1 MLPLEALSAWQWV
14 VLAAIPLAIVLLYFL
29 KLRRA
34 ARTVPSTMLWTRAIE
49 DLRANSIWQRL
60 RIGPLLVLQLLVV
73 GLVGLALV
81 RPGWTSGPLAG
92 RRLILLIDTSASMSA
107 TDVPPTRLLDA
118 KRRARNLVAEMQPG
132 DTATVISFS
141 DVAHVEQ
148 SFTDNRHQ
156 LESSLAAIRST
167 NRTTSL
173 AEALRVAAGLTART
187 RNAPDADIPRVE
199 DSPAHVFLFSDGAF
213 PAVESGLLANLQL
226 TFVPIGTSEA
236 RNIGI
241 TALVAQGGAEAQTPL
256 RVFARIENAGPQAET
271 TGAALYRGDTLIDNK
286 RIEVPA
292 RGSAGLEFELEE
304 LEADELRCVVE
315 RGGALAL
322 DDQAWIAID
331 PSLRRTVLLVTPG
344 ADALELALGTPRAR
358 ELAAVEVARPD
369 VLATDEYQRKASQ
382 GFYALVIY
390 DRCSPNEMPQ
400 ANTLFVG
407 ALPPGDLWRRKP
419 PASAPQIIDSESLHP
434 LLQLVDLSDVN
445 FASVTPLE
453 IPPGGRALVTTDA
466 GTLLAIAPREQ
477 FQDVVLGTELSGATA
492 EKSARPNTNWPLRI
506 SFPTF
511 VLNLLGFLAH
521 ASDARSLVI
530 SPGQPIP
537 LTEYTA
543 ASELTITTPG
553 GRTETLTVSPGQPFH
568 FSATEELGVYHI
580 RAVGYPERRVS
591 VNLLSTGETNIT
603 PREQIQIG
611 SAEISGQ
618 ARWEGNRSEMWKLLL
633 LGALGVLAAEWY
645 IYTRSG

>member
-1 MLPLEALSAWQWV
+1 MLPVDALSVWQWV
-14 VLAAIPLAIVLLYFL
+14 VLATIPLAIVLLYFL
-29 KLRRA
+29 KLRRTP
-34 ARTVPSTMLWTRAIE
+34 RPVPSTMLWMRAIE

-73 GLVGLALV
+73 GLVGLTLV

-107 TDVPPTRLLDA
+107 SDVSPTRLMDA

-132 DTATVISFS
+132 DMATVISFS

-156 LESSLAAIRST
+156 LESSLTAIRPT

-173 AEALRVAAGLTART
+173 AEALRVATGLTART
-187 RNAPDADIPRVE
+187 RTAADADSPRVE
-199 DSPAHVFLFSDGAF
+199 ESPASVFLFSDGAF
-213 PAVESGLLANLQL
+213 PVVDSGLLANLQL
-226 TFVPIGTSEA
+226 TFVPIGTPEA

-241 TALVAQGGAEAQTPL
+241 TAFVAQSGSESQTGL
-256 RVFARIENAGPQAET
+256 RVFAKIENAGPEAEAS
-271 TGAALYRGDTLIDNK
+271 GAALYRGDTLIDNK

-292 RGSAGLEFELEE
+292 RGSAGLEFELEG
-304 LEADELRCVVE
+304 LESDELRCVVE

-331 PSLRRTVLLVTPG
+331 PPVRRNVLLVTPG

-358 ELAAVEVARPD
+358 ELAMVEVARPD
-369 VLATDEYQRKASQ
+369 VLATEEYQRKASQ
-382 GFYALVIY
+382 GSYALVIY
-390 DRCSPNEMPQ
+390 DRCRPTEMPQ

-407 ALPPGDLWRRKP
+407 ALPPGNVWRTKAA
-419 PASAPQIIDSESLHP
+419 ASAPQIIDSESSHP

-445 FASVTPLE
+445 FASATPLE
-453 IPPGGRALVTTDA
+453 IPPGARALVTTDA

-477 FQDVVLGTELSGATA
+477 FQDVVLGTELTSATA
-492 EKSARPNTNWPLRI
+492 EKAATSNTNWPLRL

-511 VLNLLGFLAH
+511 VLNLLGYLAH
-521 ASDARSLVI
+521 TADSRSLVI

-537 LTEYTA
+537 LAEYTG
-543 ASELTITTPG
+543 ASELSITVPS
-553 GRTETLTVSPGQPFH
+553 GRTETLTMSRGQAFH
-568 FSATEELGVYHI
+568 FSATEELGVYRV
-580 RAVGYPERRVS
+580 RAAGYPERRVS
-591 VNLLSTGETNIT
+591 VDLLSSLETNIAS
-603 PREQIQIG
+603 REQIQIG
-611 SAEISGQ
+611 AAEISGQ
-618 ARWEGNRSEMWKLLL
+618 ARWEGNRREMWKLLL

-645 IYTRSG
+645 IYIRSG

>member
-1 MLPLEALSAWQWV
+1 MLPLDALSAWQWV
-14 VLAAIPLAIVLLYFL
+14 VLGAIPLAIVLLYFL

-34 ARTVPSTMLWTRAIE
+34 PRTVPSTMLWTRAIE

-107 TDVPPTRLLDA
+107 TDVAPTRLMDA

-156 LESSLAAIRST
+156 LESSLAAIRPT

-173 AEALRVAAGLTART
+173 AEALRVTAGLTART
-187 RNAPDADIPRVE
+187 RNTPDADIPHVE
-199 DSPAHVFLFSDGAF
+199 ESPASVFLFSDGAF

-241 TALVAQGGAEAQTPL
+241 TAFVAQGGAEAQTSL

-271 TGAALYRGDTLIDNK
+271 TGAALYRGDMLIDNK

-292 RGSAGLEFELEE
+292 RGSAGVEFELEE

-331 PSLRRTVLLVTPG
+331 PPLRRTVLLVTPG

-358 ELAAVEVARPD
+358 ELAVVEVARPD
-369 VLATDEYQRKASQ
+369 VLATEEYQKKASQ
-382 GFYALVIY
+382 GFYALAIY
-390 DRCSPNEMPQ
+390 DRCSPNAMPQ

-407 ALPPGDLWRRKP
+407 ALPPGDLWRKKP
-419 PASAPQIIDSESLHP
+419 PVSAPQIIDSESLHP

-445 FASVTPLE
+445 FASATPLE
-453 IPPGGRALVTTDA
+453 IPPGGRALVTMDA

-477 FQDVVLGTELSGATA
+477 FQDVVLGTELSAATA
-492 EKSARPNTNWPLRI
+492 ETSAQANTNWPLRV

-537 LTEYTA
+537 LAEYTA
-543 ASELTITTPG
+543 ASELTITMPS
-553 GRTETLTVSPGQPFH
+553 GRTEALTVSRGQPFH
-568 FSATEELGVYHI
+568 FSATEELGVYHV

-591 VNLLSTGETNIT
+591 VDLLSSPETNIT

-618 ARWEGNRSEMWKLLL
+618 ARWEGNRREMWKLLL